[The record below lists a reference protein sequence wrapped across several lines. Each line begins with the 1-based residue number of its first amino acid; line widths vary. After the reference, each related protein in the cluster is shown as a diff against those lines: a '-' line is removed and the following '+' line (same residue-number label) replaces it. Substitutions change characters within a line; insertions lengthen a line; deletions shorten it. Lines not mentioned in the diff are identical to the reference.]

1 MNMNELK
8 KKILAA
14 GEVCRATFW
23 SVPEALSKEG
33 AMNSSGFSD
42 SRASAMGCQQTQD
55 SPKIN

>member
-14 GEVCRATFW
+14 GEACRATFW
-23 SVPEALSKEG
+23 SAPEALSKEG
-33 AMNSSGFSD
+33 TINSSGFSN

-55 SPKIN
+55 SSKIN